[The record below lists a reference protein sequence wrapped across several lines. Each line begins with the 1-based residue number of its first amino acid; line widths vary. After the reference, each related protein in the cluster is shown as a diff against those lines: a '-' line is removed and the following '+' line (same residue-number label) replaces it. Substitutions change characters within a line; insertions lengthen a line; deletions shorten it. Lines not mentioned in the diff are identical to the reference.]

1 MASIDKV
8 THSVCLDCSENE
20 FVVTGNLNGYELIG
34 PPTTNSLSVTDPN
47 GNTVVY
53 PDATITDDLYTSPF
67 TYPISAGSTIITG
80 GGSVSQA
87 TLNWTTTANT
97 TYSFIL
103 RTMVNG
109 YVQDYPLSVT
119 TGASPTNNDIG
130 EEIRDLVNALPSFL
144 GLATVT
150 YTPADTSII
159 IEGQSNYYFGV
170 DALVNLTASGI
181 TPSPSS
187 ESSATFT
194 DGKYTVTWTLTD
206 GSGDSQVTNTSV
218 TESYFLCD
226 VECCVRG
233 KMSAIDVDCDCVG
246 DKQTDAA
253 VNAMLMLQG
262 IKAAA
267 ACGKDAKADKLLEGL
282 QAICNNEC
290 KSC

>member
-1 MASIDKV
+1 MAITAIS
-8 THSVCLDCSENE
+8 HSVCLDCSENN
-20 FVVTGNLNGYELIG
+20 FVVTGSITGTPSG
-34 PPTTNSLSVTDPN
+34 PTNSLSVTDPS

-53 PDATITDDLYTSPF
+53 DNATIGDDLYTTPF
-67 TYPISAGSTIITG
+67 TYTVSAGSTIITG
-80 GGSVSQA
+80 GGSVSAA

-119 TGASPTNNDIG
+119 TGASPTATEIG
-130 EEIRDLVNALPSFL
+130 DGLEAAINALPSGL
-144 GLATVT
+144 GLQDVT
-150 YTPADTSII
+150 YTSGTSLTIQ
-159 IEGQSNYYFGV
+159 GQTNYYFGV

-187 ESSATFT
+187 SLGATFI
-194 DGKYTVTWTLTD
+194 DGKYTVTWNLND
-206 GSGDSQVTNTSV
+206 GTQLSSV
-218 TESYFLCD
+218 TESYFLCN
-226 VECCVRG
+226 VECCVRS
-233 KMSAIDVDCDCVG
+233 KMSAIDVDCDCTG
-246 DKQTDAA
+246 DKATDAA
-253 VNAMLMLQG
+253 IESMLMLQG

>member
-1 MASIDKV
+1 MAITAIS
-8 THSVCLDCSENE
+8 HSVCLDCSENN
-20 FVVTGNLNGYELIG
+20 FVVTGSITGT
-34 PPTTNSLSVTDPN
+34 PSASTTNSLSVTDPS

-53 PDATITDDLYTSPF
+53 DNATIGGDLYTSPF
-67 TYPISAGSTIITG
+67 EYPISAGSTIITG
-80 GGSVSQA
+80 GGSVEIA

-119 TGASPTNNDIG
+119 TGASPTATEIG
-130 EEIRDLVNALPSFL
+130 VGLEAAINALPSGL
-144 GLATVT
+144 GLQDVT
-150 YTPADTSII
+150 YTSGTLLTIQ
-159 IEGQSNYYFGV
+159 GQPNYYFGV

-187 ESSATFT
+187 SLGATFI

-206 GSGDSQVTNTSV
+206 GETSHTSV
-218 TESYFLCD
+218 TESYFLCN

-233 KMSAIDVDCDCVG
+233 KMSAIDVSCDCVG
-246 DKQTDAA
+246 DKKNEAA
-253 VNAMLMLQG
+253 IEAMLMLQG

-267 ACGKDAKADKLLEGL
+267 ACGKDAKADKLLVGL
-282 QAICNNEC
+282 QAICNNDC

>member
-1 MASIDKV
+1 MAITAIS
-8 THSVCLDCSENE
+8 HSVCLDCSENN
-20 FVVTGNLNGYELIG
+20 FVVTGSITGTPSDTG
-34 PPTTNSLSVTDPN
+34 PTNSLSVTDPS

-53 PDATITDDLYTSPF
+53 DNATIGDDLYTTPF
-67 TYPISAGSTIITG
+67 TYTVSASSTIITG
-80 GGSVSQA
+80 GGSVSAA

-119 TGASPTNNDIG
+119 TGASPTATDIG
-130 EEIRDLVNALPSFL
+130 DVLEAAINALPSGL
-144 GLATVT
+144 GLQDVT
-150 YTPADTSII
+150 YTSGTLLTIQ
-159 IEGQSNYYFGV
+159 GQPNYYFGV

-187 ESSATFT
+187 SLGATFI

-206 GSGDSQVTNTSV
+206 GETSHTSV

-226 VECCVRG
+226 VECCVRS
-233 KMSAIDVDCDCVG
+233 KMSAIDVSCDCVG
-246 DKQTDAA
+246 DKKNEAA
-253 VNAMLMLQG
+253 IEAMLMLQG

-282 QAICNNEC
+282 QAICNNDC

>member
-1 MASIDKV
+1 MAITAISH
-8 THSVCLDCSENE
+8 TVCLDCSQNE
-20 FVVTGNLNGYELIG
+20 FTVTGSITDS
-34 PPTTNSLSVTDPN
+34 PDSPTNSLSVTDPS

-53 PDATITDDLYTSPF
+53 DNATIGSDLYTSPF
-67 TYPISAGSTIITG
+67 TYTVSAGSTIITG

-87 TLNWTTTANT
+87 TLNWTTAPNT

-109 YVQDYPLSVT
+109 YVQDYPLSFT
-119 TGASPTNNDIG
+119 TGTSPTNDDIG
-130 EEIRDLVNALPSFL
+130 EYIQNTVNALPSFL
-144 GLATVT
+144 GLATVV
-150 YTPADTSII
+150 YTPTATSITI
-159 IEGQSNYYFGV
+159 QGQPNYYFGV

-187 ESSATFT
+187 SSSATFT
-194 DGKYTVTWTLTD
+194 DGKYTVTWNLND
-206 GSGDSQVTNTSV
+206 GTQLSSV

>member
-1 MASIDKV
+1 MAITAIS
-8 THSVCLDCSENE
+8 HSVCLDCSENN
-20 FVVTGNLNGYELIG
+20 FVVTGSITGTPSG
-34 PPTTNSLSVTDPN
+34 PTNSLSVTDPS

-53 PDATITDDLYTSPF
+53 DNATIIDDLYTAPF
-67 TYPISAGSTIITG
+67 TYTVSAGSTIITG
-80 GGSVSQA
+80 GGSVSAA

-119 TGASPTNNDIG
+119 TGASPTATEIG
-130 EEIRDLVNALPSFL
+130 DGLEAAINALPTSL
-144 GLATVT
+144 GLATVV
-150 YTPADTSII
+150 YTSGTSLTIQ
-159 IEGQSNYYFGV
+159 GQPNYYFGV

-187 ESSATFT
+187 SLGATFI
-194 DGKYTVTWTLTD
+194 DGKYTVTWNLND
-206 GSGDSQVTNTSV
+206 GTQLSSV
-218 TESYFLCD
+218 TESYFLCN
-226 VECCVRG
+226 VECCVRS
-233 KMSAIDVDCDCVG
+233 KMSAIDVSCDCVG
-246 DKQTDAA
+246 DKKNEAA
-253 VNAMLMLQG
+253 IEAMLMLQG

>member
-1 MASIDKV
+1 MAIKAISH
-8 THSVCLDCSENE
+8 TVCLDCSENE
-20 FVVTGNLNGYELIG
+20 FVVTGSITGNPLS
-34 PPTTNSLSVTDPN
+34 PTNSLSVTDPN

-53 PDATITDDLYTSPF
+53 DNATLGNALYTSPF
-67 TYPISAGSTIITG
+67 TYTISAGSTIITG

-119 TGASPTNNDIG
+119 TGASPTNDDIG

-144 GLATVT
+144 GLATVI
-150 YTPADTSII
+150 YTPAATSIT

-187 ESSATFT
+187 SSSATFT

-206 GSGDSQVTNTSV
+206 DGPTSTSV

-246 DKQTDAA
+246 DKQTDSA

>member
-1 MASIDKV
+1 MAITTISH
-8 THSVCLDCSENE
+8 TVCLDCSENE
-20 FVVTGNLNGYELIG
+20 FVVTGSLDGGSIVG
-34 PPTTNSLSVTDPN
+34 SPTNSLSVTDPS

-53 PDATITDDLYTSPF
+53 DNATIGGDLYTSPF
-67 TYPISAGSTIITG
+67 TYTVSAGSTIITG
-80 GGSVSQA
+80 GGSVEIA

-119 TGASPTNNDIG
+119 TGASPTATEIG
-130 EEIRDLVNALPSFL
+130 DVLEAAINALPSGL
-144 GLATVT
+144 GLQDVT
-150 YTPADTSII
+150 YTSGTLLTIQ
-159 IEGQSNYYFGV
+159 GQPNYYFGV

-187 ESSATFT
+187 SLGATFI

-206 GSGDSQVTNTSV
+206 GETSHTSV

-226 VECCVRG
+226 VECCVRS
-233 KMSAIDVDCDCVG
+233 KMSAIDVSCDCVG
-246 DKQTDAA
+246 DKKNEAA
-253 VNAMLMLQG
+253 IEAMLMLQG

-282 QAICNNEC
+282 QAICNNDC

>member
-1 MASIDKV
+1 MAITAIS
-8 THSVCLDCSENE
+8 HSVCLDCSENN
-20 FVVTGNLNGYELIG
+20 FVVTGSITGTLSG
-34 PPTTNSLSVTDPN
+34 PTNSLSVTDPS

-53 PDATITDDLYTSPF
+53 DNVTIGDDLYTTPF
-67 TYPISAGSTIITG
+67 TYTVSAGSTIITG
-80 GGSVSQA
+80 GGSVSAA

-119 TGASPTNNDIG
+119 TGASPTATEIG
-130 EEIRDLVNALPSFL
+130 DGLEAAINALPSGL
-144 GLATVT
+144 GLQDVT
-150 YTPADTSII
+150 YTSGTLLTIQ
-159 IEGQSNYYFGV
+159 GQPNYYFGV

-187 ESSATFT
+187 SLGATFT

-206 GSGDSQVTNTSV
+206 GETSNTSV
-218 TESYFLCD
+218 TESYFLCN

-246 DKQTDAA
+246 DKKNEAA
-253 VNAMLMLQG
+253 IEAMLMLQG

>member
-1 MASIDKV
+1 MVNIDEV

-67 TYPISAGSTIITG
+67 TYTISAGSTIITG

-87 TLNWTTTANT
+87 TLNWTTTPNT

-119 TGASPTNNDIG
+119 TGASPTATEIG
-130 EEIRDLVNALPSFL
+130 DGLEAAINALPPSL
-144 GLATVT
+144 GLQNVT
-150 YTPADTSII
+150 YTSGTSLT

-194 DGKYTVTWTLTD
+194 DGKYTVSWTLTD
-206 GSGDSQVTNTSV
+206 GSGDQQVTNTSV

-233 KMSAIDVDCDCVG
+233 KMSDIDVSCDCIG
-246 DKQTDAA
+246 DKKNEAA
-253 VNAMLMLQG
+253 IEAMLMLQG

>member
-1 MASIDKV
+1 MAITAISH
-8 THSVCLDCSENE
+8 TVCLDCSQNE
-20 FVVTGNLNGYELIG
+20 FTVTGSITGE
-34 PPTTNSLSVTDPN
+34 PTESVTNSLSVTDPS

-53 PDATITDDLYTSPF
+53 DNATIGNDLYTSPF
-67 TYPISAGSTIITG
+67 TYTVSAGSTIITG

-109 YVQDYPLSVT
+109 YVQDYPLSFT
-119 TGASPTNNDIG
+119 TGASPTNDDIG
-130 EEIRDLVNALPSFL
+130 EYIQNTVNALPSFL
-144 GLATVT
+144 GLATVV
-150 YTPADTSII
+150 YTPTATSITI
-159 IEGQSNYYFGV
+159 QGQSNYYFGV

-187 ESSATFT
+187 SLGATFI

-206 GSGDSQVTNTSV
+206 DGTTYTSV
-218 TESYFLCD
+218 TESYFLCN

-233 KMSAIDVDCDCVG
+233 KMSAIDVSCGCTG
-246 DKQTDAA
+246 DKKNEAA
-253 VNAMLMLQG
+253 IEAMLMLQG

>member
-1 MASIDKV
+1 MAITAIS
-8 THSVCLDCSENE
+8 HSVCLDCSENN
-20 FVVTGNLNGYELIG
+20 FVVTGSITGTPSG
-34 PPTTNSLSVTDPN
+34 PTNSLSVTDPS

-53 PDATITDDLYTSPF
+53 DNVTIGDDLYTTPF
-67 TYPISAGSTIITG
+67 TYTVSAGSTIITG
-80 GGSVSQA
+80 GGSVSAA

-119 TGASPTNNDIG
+119 TGASPTATEIG
-130 EEIRDLVNALPSFL
+130 DGLEAAINALPSGL
-144 GLATVT
+144 GLQDVT
-150 YTPADTSII
+150 YTSGTLLTIQ
-159 IEGQSNYYFGV
+159 GQTNYYFGV

-187 ESSATFT
+187 SLGATFI
-194 DGKYTVTWTLTD
+194 DGKYTVTWNLND
-206 GSGDSQVTNTSV
+206 GTQLSSV
-218 TESYFLCD
+218 TESYFLCN
-226 VECCVRG
+226 VECCVRS
-233 KMSAIDVDCDCVG
+233 KMSAIDVSCDCVG
-246 DKQTDAA
+246 DKKNEAA
-253 VNAMLMLQG
+253 IEAMLMLQG

>member
-1 MASIDKV
+1 MAITAIS
-8 THSVCLDCSENE
+8 HSVCLDCSENN
-20 FVVTGNLNGYELIG
+20 FVVTGSITGTPSGEG
-34 PPTTNSLSVTDPN
+34 TTNSLSVTDPS

-53 PDATITDDLYTSPF
+53 DNATIGDDLYTSPF
-67 TYPISAGSTIITG
+67 TYTISAGSTIITG
-80 GGSVSQA
+80 GGSVSAA

-119 TGASPTNNDIG
+119 TGASPTATEIG
-130 EEIRDLVNALPSFL
+130 DGLEAAINALPSGL
-144 GLATVT
+144 GLQDVT
-150 YTPADTSII
+150 YTSGTLLTIQ
-159 IEGQSNYYFGV
+159 GQPNYYFGV

-187 ESSATFT
+187 SLGATFI

-206 GSGDSQVTNTSV
+206 GETSHTSV
-218 TESYFLCD
+218 TESYFLCN
-226 VECCVRG
+226 VECCVRS
-233 KMSAIDVDCDCVG
+233 KMSAIDVSCDCVG
-246 DKQTDAA
+246 DKKNEAA
-253 VNAMLMLQG
+253 IEAMLMLQG

>member
-1 MASIDKV
+1 MAITAISH
-8 THSVCLDCSENE
+8 TVCLDCSQNE
-20 FVVTGNLNGYELIG
+20 FTVTGSVTGE
-34 PPTTNSLSVTDPN
+34 PTESVTNSLSVTDPS

-53 PDATITDDLYTSPF
+53 DNATIGSDLYTSPF
-67 TYPISAGSTIITG
+67 TYTVSAGSTIITG

-109 YVQDYPLSVT
+109 YVEDYPLSVT
-119 TGASPTNNDIG
+119 TGASPTATEIG
-130 EEIRDLVNALPSFL
+130 DGLEAAINALPSGL
-144 GLATVT
+144 GLQDVT
-150 YTPADTSII
+150 YTSGTSLTIQ
-159 IEGQSNYYFGV
+159 GQTNYYFGV

-187 ESSATFT
+187 SSSATFT
-194 DGKYTVTWTLTD
+194 DGKYTVTWNLND
-206 GSGDSQVTNTSV
+206 GTQLSSV

>member
-1 MASIDKV
+1 MAISTISH
-8 THSVCLDCSENE
+8 TVCLDCSENE
-20 FVVTGNLNGYELIG
+20 FVVTGSITGTPSG
-34 PPTTNSLSVTDPN
+34 PTNSLSVTDPN

-53 PDATITDDLYTSPF
+53 DNATIGDDLYTAPF
-67 TYPISAGSTIITG
+67 TYTISAGSTIITG

-103 RTMVNG
+103 RTTVNG

-119 TGASPTNNDIG
+119 TGASPTATEIG
-130 EEIRDLVNALPSFL
+130 DGLEAAINALPSGL
-144 GLATVT
+144 GLQDVT
-150 YTPADTSII
+150 YTSGTSLTIQ
-159 IEGQSNYYFGV
+159 GQTNYYFGI

-181 TPSPSS
+181 TPSPSGS
-187 ESSATFT
+187 SSATFT
-194 DGKYTVTWTLTD
+194 DGKYTVTWSLTD
-206 GSGDSQVTNTSV
+206 NSITHTSV

-233 KMSAIDVDCDCVG
+233 KMSAIDIDCDCTG
-246 DKQTDAA
+246 DKATDAA
-253 VNAMLMLQG
+253 IESMLMLQG

-267 ACGKDAKADKLLEGL
+267 ACGKDAKADKLLVGL
-282 QAICNNEC
+282 QAICNNDC

>member
-1 MASIDKV
+1 MAISAISH
-8 THSVCLDCSENE
+8 TVCLDCSENE
-20 FVVTGNLNGYELIG
+20 FVVTGSITGTQSG
-34 PPTTNSLSVTDPN
+34 PTNSLSVTDPN

-53 PDATITDDLYTSPF
+53 DNATLGDALYTSPF
-67 TYPISAGSTIITG
+67 TYTISAGSTIITG

-119 TGASPTNNDIG
+119 TGSSPTATEIG
-130 EEIRDLVNALPSFL
+130 DGLEAAINALPSGL
-144 GLATVT
+144 GLQDVT
-150 YTPADTSII
+150 YTSGTSLTIQ
-159 IEGQSNYYFGV
+159 GQTNYYFGV

-187 ESSATFT
+187 SSSATFT
-194 DGKYTVTWTLTD
+194 DGKYTVTWNLND
-206 GSGDSQVTNTSV
+206 GTQLSSV

>member
-1 MASIDKV
+1 MAITTISH
-8 THSVCLDCSENE
+8 TVCLDCSENE
-20 FVVTGNLNGYELIG
+20 FVVTGSLDGGSIAG
-34 PPTTNSLSVTDPN
+34 PTTNSLSVTDPS

-53 PDATITDDLYTSPF
+53 DNATIGGDLYTSPF
-67 TYPISAGSTIITG
+67 EYPISAGSTIITG
-80 GGSVSQA
+80 GGSVEIA

-119 TGASPTNNDIG
+119 TGASPTATEIG
-130 EEIRDLVNALPSFL
+130 DGLEAAINALPSGL
-144 GLATVT
+144 GLQDVT
-150 YTPADTSII
+150 YTSGTLLTIQ
-159 IEGQSNYYFGV
+159 GQTNYYFGV

-187 ESSATFT
+187 SLGATFI
-194 DGKYTVTWTLTD
+194 DGKYTVTWNLND
-206 GSGDSQVTNTSV
+206 GTQLSSV
-218 TESYFLCD
+218 TESYFLCN
-226 VECCVRG
+226 VECCVRS
-233 KMSAIDVDCDCVG
+233 KMSAIDVSCDCVG
-246 DKQTDAA
+246 DKKNEAA
-253 VNAMLMLQG
+253 IEAMLMLQG

>member
-1 MASIDKV
+1 MVTIDKV

-20 FVVTGNLNGYELIG
+20 FVVTGNLNDYVLVG
-34 PPTTNSLSVTDPN
+34 PTTNSLSVTDPN

-109 YVQDYPLSVT
+109 YVQDYPLSFT
-119 TGASPTNNDIG
+119 TGTSPTNDDIG
-130 EEIRDLVNALPSFL
+130 EYIQNTVNALPSFL
-144 GLATVT
+144 GLATVV
-150 YTPADTSII
+150 YTPTATSITI
-159 IEGQSNYYFGV
+159 QGQSNYYFGV

-187 ESSATFT
+187 SLGATFI

-206 GSGDSQVTNTSV
+206 GSDESQVTSTSV
-218 TESYFLCD
+218 TESYFLCN

-233 KMSAIDVDCDCVG
+233 KMSAIDVSCDCVG
-246 DKQTDAA
+246 DKKNEAA
-253 VNAMLMLQG
+253 IEAMLMLQG

>member
-1 MASIDKV
+1 MAISAISH
-8 THSVCLDCSENE
+8 TVCLDCSENE
-20 FVVTGNLNGYELIG
+20 FVVTGSITGE
-34 PPTTNSLSVTDPN
+34 PTESVTNSLSVTDPN

-53 PDATITDDLYTSPF
+53 DNATLGNALYTTPF
-67 TYPISAGSTIITG
+67 TYTISAGSTIITG

-119 TGASPTNNDIG
+119 TGASPTATEIG
-130 EEIRDLVNALPSFL
+130 DGLEAAINALPSGL
-144 GLATVT
+144 GLQDVI
-150 YTPADTSII
+150 YTSGTSLTIQ
-159 IEGQSNYYFGV
+159 GQTNYYFGI

-187 ESSATFT
+187 SSSATFT
-194 DGKYTVTWTLTD
+194 DGKYTVTWNLND
-206 GSGDSQVTNTSV
+206 GTQLSSV

>member
-1 MASIDKV
+1 MAITAISH
-8 THSVCLDCSENE
+8 TVCLDCSQNE
-20 FVVTGNLNGYELIG
+20 FTVTGSITGE
-34 PPTTNSLSVTDPN
+34 PTESVTNSLSVTDPS

-53 PDATITDDLYTSPF
+53 DNATIGNDLYTSPF
-67 TYPISAGSTIITG
+67 TYTVSAGSTIITG

-87 TLNWTTTANT
+87 TLNWTTAPNT

-109 YVQDYPLSVT
+109 YVQDYPLSFT
-119 TGASPTNNDIG
+119 TGTSPTNDDIG
-130 EEIRDLVNALPSFL
+130 EYIQNTVNALPSFL
-144 GLATVT
+144 GLATVV
-150 YTPADTSII
+150 YTPAATSITI
-159 IEGQSNYYFGV
+159 QGQSNYYFGV

-187 ESSATFT
+187 SLGATFI

-206 GSGDSQVTNTSV
+206 DGTTYTSV
-218 TESYFLCD
+218 TESYFLCN

-233 KMSAIDVDCDCVG
+233 KMSAIDVSCGCTG
-246 DKQTDAA
+246 DKKNEAA
-253 VNAMLMLQG
+253 IEAMLMLQG

>member
-1 MASIDKV
+1 MAITAIS
-8 THSVCLDCSENE
+8 HSVCLDCSENN
-20 FVVTGNLNGYELIG
+20 FVVTGSITGTPSDTG
-34 PPTTNSLSVTDPN
+34 PTNSLSVTDPS

-53 PDATITDDLYTSPF
+53 DNATIGGDLYTSPF
-67 TYPISAGSTIITG
+67 EYPISAGSTIITG
-80 GGSVSQA
+80 GGSVEIA

-119 TGASPTNNDIG
+119 TGASPTATEIG
-130 EEIRDLVNALPSFL
+130 DGLEAAINALPSGL
-144 GLATVT
+144 GLQDVT
-150 YTPADTSII
+150 YTSGTLLTIQ
-159 IEGQSNYYFGV
+159 GQPNYYFGV

-187 ESSATFT
+187 SLGATFI
-194 DGKYTVTWTLTD
+194 DGKYTVTWNLND
-206 GSGDSQVTNTSV
+206 GTQLSSV
-218 TESYFLCD
+218 TESYFLCN
-226 VECCVRG
+226 VECCVRS
-233 KMSAIDVDCDCVG
+233 KMSAIDVSCDCVG
-246 DKQTDAA
+246 DKKNEAA
-253 VNAMLMLQG
+253 IEAMLMLQG